1 MLENT
6 EGAIK
11 MDNPERLATYG
22 RQSEENKI
30 TTQYVLDT
38 TIHKQTQ
45 IMSTRDEPSYKQ
57 PVVKTNLTSFL
68 CENRNGHHITKLRT
82 QRHIIKQ
89 HTRLKQNTICAMQ
102 ISLLLHHRVCTT
114 RRLRCLNVTLVILGV
129 TDICFD
135 KHPCCKHHKSI

>member
-11 MDNPERLATYG
+11 MDNPEKLATYD

-38 TIHKQTQ
+38 TLRKQTQ
-45 IMSTRDEPSYKQ
+45 IRSTRDEPSYKQ

-68 CENRNGHHITKLRT
+68 CENRNGHHITTLRT

-89 HTRLKQNTICAMQ
+89 HTRLTKYHLCNAD
-102 ISLLLHHRVCTT
+102 LLHHRVCTT
-114 RRLRCLNVTLVILGV
+114 RRLRCLYVSLMILEV

-135 KHPCCKHHKSI
+135 TQPCYKHH